1 MKETS
6 RVHTALIELII
17 VILFFSISAAVILQF
32 FVSAHLKSEDSAQKS
47 AAVLQAQQIAETFQ
61 QTGSP
66 PSGAV
71 SQGDGAML
79 YFDEDWNP
87 LQSAKGAS
95 FFAELRF
102 SQDKTDAGSL
112 RKLTVNLLKN
122 DEKGGEA
129 IYALSVQKYVP
140 GA

>member
-61 QTGSP
+61 QTGAL

-71 SQGDGAML
+71 SQGDGAVL
-79 YFDEDWNP
+79 YFDGDWNP
-87 LQSAKGAS
+87 LQSAEGAS

-102 SQDKTDAGSL
+102 SQDKTGAGSL
-112 RKLTVNLLKN
+112 RKLSVNLLKN
-122 DEKGGEA
+122 DEKDGEA
-129 IYALSVQKYVP
+129 LYGLSVQKYVP